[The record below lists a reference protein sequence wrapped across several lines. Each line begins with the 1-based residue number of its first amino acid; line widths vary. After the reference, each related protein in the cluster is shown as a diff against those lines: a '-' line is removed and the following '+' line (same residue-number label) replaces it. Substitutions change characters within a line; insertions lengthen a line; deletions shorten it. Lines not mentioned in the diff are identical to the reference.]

1 MDAYIV
7 QATSEAEQLRRQ
19 FPNTKVLIHPHP
31 VYNQFPETT
40 LKTQRKA
47 DLHPLFFGF
56 VRRYKG
62 LDLLIRAL
70 AGCMDQDW
78 HLTVAGE
85 FWEDR
90 DFVEK
95 QIVEFQIKER
105 VDIDLSPKKVAI
117 AFRRFPIRLAQGRS
131 EDEAQEL
138 HRGTDYWHAQG
149 A

>member
-1 MDAYIV
+1 
-7 QATSEAEQLRRQ
+7 
-19 FPNTKVLIHPHP
+19 
-31 VYNQFPETT
+31 
-40 LKTQRKA
+40 
-47 DLHPLFFGF
+47 
-56 VRRYKG
+56 
-62 LDLLIRAL
+62 
-70 AGCMDQDW
+70 MDQDW

-105 VDIDLSPKKVAI
+105 VDIGFSPKKVAI